1 MMRAASSGSV
11 RGSGKPPRR
20 AYKGP
25 SAGSSHRVAGHRV
38 AGTGRSLNAFW
49 NIDAQRITAVSPA
62 EPTPRSSPALHPEFG
77 YLWPTPQ
84 FRRIMRVALWA
95 SVLGATFGA
104 VGVFAF
110 GSRQEPEKA
119 TVEKARVE
127 PVLAINQIDVAAAE
141 PARAPLSTIDTT
153 SSIVGTTS
161 PPQAEAA
168 KPCAEQAWPY
178 LDKKCFTSTSR
189 KRRHVRVIV
198 QNAPAPVEA
207 APAPVA
213 NAAADRAKAAPSAE
227 PPKVRKT
234 AQKSPQSP
242 RKRSQERERDREEA
256 DAQNA
261 YATRTPSRSRR
272 EYSYEPR
279 REYSYEPREEYSYRL
294 RPDFPPGPPPPIEH
308 PREWGGWSW

>member
-1 MMRAASSGSV
+1 MR
-11 RGSGKPPRR
+11 RG
-20 AYKGP
+20 
-25 SAGSSHRVAGHRV
+25 
-38 AGTGRSLNAFW
+38 
-49 NIDAQRITAVSPA
+49 ITAVSPA

-110 GSRQEPEKA
+110 SSRQEPEKA
-119 TVEKARVE
+119 RVE
-127 PVLAINQIDVAAAE
+127 SALAINQIDVAAAE
-141 PARAPLSTIDTT
+141 SARASLSTVDPT
-153 SSIVGTTS
+153 SSAVGTTS
-161 PPQAEAA
+161 PPQAEGA
-168 KPCAEQAWPY
+168 KPCAEQAWPS

-198 QNAPAPVEA
+198 QNTPAPVET

-213 NAAADRAKAAPSAE
+213 EAAADTAKAASSAE

-234 AQKSPQSP
+234 TQKSP
-242 RKRSQERERDREEA
+242 RKRSRERERDREEEA
-256 DAQNA
+256 EAQSA
-261 YATRTPSRSRR
+261 YATHTPSRSRR

-279 REYSYEPREEYSYRL
+279 PEYSYRL
-294 RPDFPPGPPPPIEH
+294 RPDFPPGPPPIERR
-308 PREWGGWSW
+308 REWGGWSW